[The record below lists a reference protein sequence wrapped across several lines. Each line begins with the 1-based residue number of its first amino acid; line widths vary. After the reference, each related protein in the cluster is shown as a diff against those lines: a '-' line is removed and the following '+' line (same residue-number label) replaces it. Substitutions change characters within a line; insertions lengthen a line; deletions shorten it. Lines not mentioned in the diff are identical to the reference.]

1 MKKLSHILFLLIVHW
16 EVFAQISP
24 GELSQAHQKLE
35 GLSNCT
41 QCHVLGEKVT
51 NEKCLACHDE
61 IQSLISKS
69 EGYHTSTEVKG
80 KDCFACHSEHH
91 GRNFDLIRFDEANFD
106 HDLTGYKL
114 EGKHRQIKCAECHQS
129 KNIHQS
135 NLKKKLGRFLG
146 LAQNCLSCHE
156 DYHQQT
162 LSPDC
167 ASCHG
172 FNSFKPAIKFDHQ
185 KTAFRL
191 KGIHQQLACEKCHP
205 KTEQQGKSFQQFSGV
220 KFDNCTAC
228 HEDVHQNKFG
238 RNCISCHNE
247 NSFHQVAGMT
257 SFDHQK
263 TNFPL
268 EGKHKQVN
276 CRSCHQQSLTAPLA
290 HARCVDC
297 HSDYHK
303 GQFISKTSR
312 PDCSA
317 CHDVTGFSA
326 SSFTIEKHSQL
337 KFKLE
342 GAHLATPCFS
352 CHQKESRWEFPQIGE
367 RCVDCHVNIHQD
379 KIAEEYMTQQ
389 NCELCHDVVEWSEV
403 SFEHQKTGFAL
414 TGKHATTDCRS
425 CHFIEEGSKVE
436 QYFSGLRKDCENC
449 HRDPHRG
456 QFKVKGE
463 TNCAHCH
470 RSDDWKSVD
479 FDHAQS
485 RFKLEGQHVQT
496 ACVKCHPLVKDQEG
510 TFAKYKLKTEIKC
523 ADCHY

>member
-1 MKKLSHILFLLIVHW
+1 MIVHW

-24 GELSQAHQKLE
+24 GELSEAHQKLE

-69 EGYHTSTEVKG
+69 EGYHVSDEVKG

-91 GRNFDLIRFDEANFD
+91 GRNFRLIRFDEASFD
-106 HDLTGYKL
+106 HDLTGYQL
-114 EGKHRQIKCAECHQS
+114 EGKHKEAKCADCHQT
-129 KNIHQS
+129 KNIQHAT
-135 NLKKKLGRFLG
+135 LKKKAGSFLG
-146 LAQNCLSCHE
+146 LAQNCFSCHE

-162 LSPDC
+162 LTSDC

-172 FNSFKPAIKFDHQ
+172 FESFKPAVNFDHQ

-191 KGIHQQLACEKCHP
+191 KGKHLQVACEKCHE
-205 KTEQQGKSFQQFSGV
+205 KREQEGAVFQQFSGV
-220 KFDNCTAC
+220 KFANCTAC
-228 HEDVHQNKFG
+228 HNDVHQNKFG
-238 RNCISCHNE
+238 QNCSSCHNE

-268 EGKHKQVN
+268 EGKHMQVN
-276 CRSCHQQSLTAPLA
+276 CRSCHQQSLTTPLA
-290 HARCVDC
+290 HNKCIDC

-303 GQFISKTSR
+303 GQFASQASK
-312 PDCSA
+312 PDCLA
-317 CHDVTGFSA
+317 CHDVTGFSP
-326 SSFTIEKHSQL
+326 SSFTIEKHNQL

-342 GAHLATPCFS
+342 GAHLATPCFA
-352 CHQKESRWEFPQIGE
+352 CHQKENHWEFRQIGE
-367 RCVDCHVNIHQD
+367 RCVDCHENIHNG
-379 KIAEEYMTQQ
+379 KIAEEYMQQQ
-389 NCELCHDVVEWSEV
+389 NCQLCHNVVKWSDVG
-403 SFEHQKTGFAL
+403 FEHQKTGFAL

-425 CHFIEEGSKVE
+425 CHFKEEGGKVE

-449 HRDPHRG
+449 HGDPHRG
-456 QFKVKGE
+456 QFQLEGK
-463 TNCAHCH
+463 TNCANCH
-470 RSDDWKSVD
+470 RSESWNPVN
-479 FDHAQS
+479 FDHDQS
-485 RFKLEGQHVQT
+485 SFKLEGQHVQT

-510 TFAKYKLKTEIKC
+510 TFTKYKLKTEIKC